1 MRYRKSE
8 VSVDQILRAAMRVL
22 SRQGYARSS
31 LMDIAREAGMSK
43 GALHYHFPTK
53 DALIGAVLARA
64 CDAVRR
70 RTVEA
75 WERGAGDPLQ
85 ALRASLRE
93 LWEARAHMSD
103 EGRVV
108 ADLLAQSLHDEKL
121 RPKLAD
127 YYRLAARQVEE
138 HLEQQAAAHGL
149 APRIPADV
157 IARILI
163 GLLDGLAMQ
172 RIVDEEA
179 LAPEAI
185 FEAVELMALG
195 LLEFRDV
202 PAAAPRKEPG

>member
-8 VSVDQILRAAMRVL
+8 VSVEQILGAAMRVL
-22 SRQGYARSS
+22 ARQGYAHSS

-43 GALHYHFPTK
+43 GALHYHFPSK
-53 DALIGAVLARA
+53 DSLMGAVLARA
-64 CDAVRR
+64 CDAVRH

-75 WERGAGDPLQ
+75 WNRRADDPLQ

-138 HLEQQAAAHGL
+138 HIEQQAAAHGL
-149 APRIPADV
+149 APRIPAGLL
-157 IARILI
+157 ARILI

-172 RIVDEEA
+172 RLVDEEA
-179 LAPEAI
+179 LDPEAL
-185 FEAVELMALG
+185 FEAIEAMALG
-195 LLEFRDV
+195 LLEFRDTS
-202 PAAAPRKEPG
+202 APPSSGDAP